1 MTKQL
6 SPDAQSVLNAAMQ
19 HSGSAFEPVVCKI
32 VASAIRAIAS
42 ENYSYEAYGEGWFEL
57 VVDVADLYSIAN
69 ELEALS
75 ND

>member
-6 SPDAQSVLNAAMQ
+6 SPAAQSVLDAAMQ
-19 HSGSAFEPVVCKI
+19 HSGSAFDQWHCKM
-32 VASAIRAIAS
+32 VAFAIRAIAS
-42 ENYSYEAYGEGWFEL
+42 ENCYEVYGDGWFEL
-57 VVDVADLYSIAN
+57 VVDVANLYSIAN